1 MGQVLKPR
9 MIDGGLVSSESS
21 SDDDESL
28 RTDSS
33 LRDDSIFDDSL
44 DGLGMGMDSNAARAD
59 MLSSILGGG

>member
-1 MGQVLKPR
+1 